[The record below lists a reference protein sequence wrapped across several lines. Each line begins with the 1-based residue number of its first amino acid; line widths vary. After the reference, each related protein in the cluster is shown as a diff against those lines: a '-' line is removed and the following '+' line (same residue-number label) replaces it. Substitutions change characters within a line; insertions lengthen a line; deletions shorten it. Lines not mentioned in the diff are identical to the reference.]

1 MPEICRFL
9 GIVITMNYNDHPP
22 PHFHVRYSGQK
33 ALIGIQTMSVLR
45 GRLSPR
51 VLGLVIEWAS
61 LHQAELLKNWE
72 LARQQ
77 AELQRIEPLE

>member
-1 MPEICRFL
+1 
-9 GIVITMNYNDHPP
+9 MNYNDHPP
-22 PHFHVRYSGQK
+22 PHFHVRYGEQK

-77 AELQRIEPLE
+77 AELQKIEPLE